1 MPERRRDFAT
11 LSLHRFNRE
20 LSHFDLDLKL
30 VSGKHNFSSSRS
42 SHHTMTA
49 MPMLATPTAML
60 ASTFSPGT
68 KLAPFRTERP
78 SASALPRRCRECV
91 TRAAAVSPTRC
102 CLSTDTNPHTCMP
115 WSVLAHLRGRWGAGT
130 ELLMHSQAVV
140 CGLQHNLLPHTA
152 AIIAF
157 VLVIQLEH
165 MMQVCGRSR
174 SEIKQG
180 PELGLEIIIL

>member
-115 WSVLAHLRGRWGAGT
+115 CPFLHTCGEGGALAPNFSCTHR
-130 ELLMHSQAVV
+130 LLCVA
-140 CGLQHNLLPHTA
+140 CNIICYLTLLQSSPSCL
-152 AIIAF
+152 
-157 VLVIQLEH
+157 
-165 MMQVCGRSR
+165 
-174 SEIKQG
+174 
-180 PELGLEIIIL
+180 